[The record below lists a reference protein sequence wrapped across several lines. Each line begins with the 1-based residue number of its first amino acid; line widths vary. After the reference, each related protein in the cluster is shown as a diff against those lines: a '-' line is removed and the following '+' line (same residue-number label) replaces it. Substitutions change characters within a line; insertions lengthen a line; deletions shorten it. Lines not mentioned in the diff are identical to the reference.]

1 MAKKPKRMDL
11 PERITVSRNVLMTA
25 SDFDAFEMNIIAIL
39 LFILRPFMYLADKI
53 PDPGEFFL
61 RFSFFSGRHV
71 KREELVERINKLRLK
86 EVRYRITTPGVNLQ
100 VITGLFSSIV
110 VSTGGVLARVT
121 PEAIPWLL
129 YIGRGVGYAQVEP
142 ELFLEMSSVYHK
154 RLYLIL
160 CSKLHDGIASI
171 VISREKM
178 YKDLGIPEGTPVH
191 DVIERYLNGFQKY
204 LEIRGSIYQFFFE
217 SVSRPGP
224 KAGRPSIESFCMVY
238 SVRKECLDKTKKIG
252 VNIESLNLLR
262 TLIPIL
268 KKRRPD
274 TMSVWDIHNQLVEKG
289 LDQAFYQAMSAYS
302 KKTNEHQANLV
313 HMILKDRFNI
323 DIFTHDEPLK
333 KN

>member
-1 MAKKPKRMDL
+1 
-11 PERITVSRNVLMTA
+11 
-25 SDFDAFEMNIIAIL
+25 
-39 LFILRPFMYLADKI
+39 
-53 PDPGEFFL
+53 
-61 RFSFFSGRHV
+61 
-71 KREELVERINKLRLK
+71 
-86 EVRYRITTPGVNLQ
+86 
-100 VITGLFSSIV
+100 
-110 VSTGGVLARVT
+110 
-121 PEAIPWLL
+121 
-129 YIGRGVGYAQVEP
+129 
-142 ELFLEMSSVYHK
+142 
-154 RLYLIL
+154 
-160 CSKLHDGIASI
+160 
-171 VISREKM
+171 
-178 YKDLGIPEGTPVH
+178 
-191 DVIERYLNGFQKY
+191 
-204 LEIRGSIYQFFFE
+204 
-217 SVSRPGP
+217 
-224 KAGRPSIESFCMVY
+224 MVY